1 MRSDFFYAKTRDN
14 WHDFRQCS
22 TIIFNQFIMKKILT
36 LFIFVVSVGTL
47 IAQRNQA
54 RVENFQGLD
63 VYVMN
68 TPLAK
73 YDVVV
78 RMNSFSL
85 ANINVSTIATGG
97 AIRETAADKLNK
109 YVNQVLRQAEKD
121 SVKVDAII
129 YSGGK
134 GAVGIAYTD
143 QENRGIAEVKQL
155 YGMDVYA
162 FCEPIKG
169 YDMVNSK
176 RARSG
181 AMVAGSTYGVIDSS
195 IDEDIEKLA
204 RRLKR
209 KKKKY
214 GTQGILYNIGNRGS
228 GIVYQ

>member
-1 MRSDFFYAKTRDN
+1 
-14 WHDFRQCS
+14 
-22 TIIFNQFIMKKILT
+22 MKKILT
-36 LFIFVVSVGTL
+36 LSLFLFSVCML
-47 IAQRNQA
+47 NAQRNQA

-68 TPLAK
+68 APVAK
-73 YDVVV
+73 YEIVV

-85 ANINVSTIATGG
+85 ANINVATIATGG
-97 AIRETAADKLNK
+97 VIRETAADKLNK

-134 GAVGIAYTD
+134 GAVGIAYTSD
-143 QENRGIAEVKQL
+143 ENRGIAEVKQL

-162 FCEPIKG
+162 FCEPIKA
-169 YDMVNSK
+169 YNMVNSK

-181 AMVAGSTYGVIDSS
+181 AMVANSTYGVIDSS

-214 GTQGILYNIGNRGS
+214 GTQAILYNIGNRGS
-228 GIVYQ
+228 GVVYE

>member
-1 MRSDFFYAKTRDN
+1 
-14 WHDFRQCS
+14 
-22 TIIFNQFIMKKILT
+22 MKKIIT
-36 LFIFVVSVGTL
+36 LSLFLVSVFAL
-47 IAQRNQA
+47 NAQRNQA

-68 TPLAK
+68 APLAK
-73 YDVVV
+73 YDIVV

-97 AIRETAADKLNK
+97 TIRETAADKLNK
-109 YVNQVLRQAEKD
+109 YVNQILRQAEKD
-121 SVKVDAII
+121 SVRVDAII

-134 GAVGIAYTD
+134 GAVGIAYLD
-143 QENRGIAEVKQL
+143 EENRGIAEVKQL

-162 FCEPIKG
+162 FCEPVKPYG
-169 YDMVNSK
+169 TANSK

-181 AMVAGSTYGVIDSS
+181 AVVASQTYGVIDSS

-214 GTQGILYNIGNRGS
+214 GTEGILYNVGNRGS